1 MNFVKQTKVLC
12 VNGKCKQMT
21 TMNVSNPVPQKSHCN
36 LVYSKFLDK
45 LKKTPKRKT
54 TKRKTIKRK
63 IPKRKTLKHKKPK
76 RKTPKRK
83 TPKRKLSKRK

>member
-1 MNFVKQTKVLC
+1 MLC

-21 TMNVSNPVPQKSHCN
+21 TMNVSNPVPQKNHCN